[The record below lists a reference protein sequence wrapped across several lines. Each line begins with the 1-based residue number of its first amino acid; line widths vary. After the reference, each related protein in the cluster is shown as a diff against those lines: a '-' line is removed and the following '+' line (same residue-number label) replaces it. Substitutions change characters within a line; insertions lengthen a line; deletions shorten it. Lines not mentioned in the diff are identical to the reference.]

1 MLQSPLFY
9 IIISM
14 FFVGAFS
21 GLMIASQAS
30 PIGQSMFGLSAGTAA
45 LYVSL
50 YSIANS
56 SGRFIW
62 GSLSDKIGRSKTLL
76 IIYSVIVLALFSL
89 TIVPGQ
95 FGFTL
100 GIIGL
105 GICFGGVMGSLPF
118 HCHGELRTYKSG
130 GQLRY
135 RLHRIF
141 FSCIFAPKVAVQ
153 MATANNGNYSAAF
166 YVAIALAVVGLLLN
180 FLYMKKKG

>member
-1 MLQSPLFY
+1 
-9 IIISM
+9 M

-62 GSLSDKIGRSKTLL
+62 GSLSDKIGRSQTLL
-76 IIYSVIVLALFSL
+76 IIYSVIVLALLFNNYPWTTWFHSRNPRTWYL
-89 TIVPGQ
+89 LRWGYGVFPSIVMENYGPD
-95 FGFTL
+95 
-100 GIIGL
+100 
-105 GICFGGVMGSLPF
+105 
-118 HCHGELRTYKSG
+118 HKSG
-130 GQLRY
+130 GQLRH
-135 RLHRIF
+135 RLYRIF

-153 MATANNGNYSAAF
+153 MAATNNGNYSAAF
-166 YVAIALAVVGLLLN
+166 YVAIALAVVRAPST
-180 FLYMKKKG
+180 FYI